1 MERGRLKGPS
11 PFLVELKQMKKDLAE
26 AGWVLPQLELNMRNP
41 INISNIVINTFVPID
56 KVQNSINRLRSGT
69 NVVGEVP
76 IFIDAHEYGFWVA
89 KKDEIL
95 SFCIEEISKKD
106 KKNIVVL
113 CDNDMYFKDARRDL
127 KRLIKDKTVLEYPS
141 TESKQKGTT
150 NVKDFIE
157 KEGRILV
164 TKKEYFNGCEASN
177 IVYLNSNWYGVRNA
191 LMRGVK
197 NVVYVR
203 LNDCIWIQSGM
214 KQDKRFE

>member
-1 MERGRLKGPS
+1 
-11 PFLVELKQMKKDLAE
+11 MKKDLAE

-76 IFIDAHEYGFWVA
+76 IFIDAHEYGFWMT

-113 CDNDMYFKDARRDL
+113 CDNDMYFKDARRD
-127 KRLIKDKTVLEYPS
+127 
-141 TESKQKGTT
+141 
-150 NVKDFIE
+150 
-157 KEGRILV
+157 
-164 TKKEYFNGCEASN
+164 
-177 IVYLNSNWYGVRNA
+177 
-191 LMRGVK
+191 
-197 NVVYVR
+197 
-203 LNDCIWIQSGM
+203 
-214 KQDKRFE
+214 